1 MFRSAARL
9 FAAASLAFSLNL
21 AAAEAAKEIKLTP
34 EQAASVKA
42 ISAYINSFRSLQ
54 GEFVQ
59 TGPKGNSVKGVF
71 FLSKPGKMRFEY
83 APPNPFLIVSD
94 GRWVTIKNQKKD
106 KADQYPLSQTPLR
119 LVLSEKID
127 LLKETEVLGIDTKDG
142 VTTVA
147 LEDRKGAVPGH
158 IVLVYNG
165 ETEALERWV
174 VVDGQGRKTTVALQN
189 VVAGV
194 DADPKLFTVKINRK
208 KPKHE

>member
-1 MFRSAARL
+1 MHRSVTRL
-9 FAAASLAFSLNL
+9 FAAAALAFSVGIGS
-21 AAAEAAKEIKLTP
+21 AEAAKEIKLTA

-42 ISAYINSFRSLQ
+42 ISAYINSFKSLQ

-83 APPNPFLIVSD
+83 AAPNPFLIVSD

-119 LVLSEKID
+119 LVLSDRID
-127 LLKETEVLGIDTKDG
+127 LLKETEVLGIEVKDG

-158 IVLVYNG
+158 IVLVYNEG
-165 ETEALERWV
+165 ANALERWV

-194 DADPKLFTVKINRK
+194 EADPKLFTVKIKRK
-208 KPKHE
+208 KAKHE